1 MQIKTNRLA
10 EVTILKTVSSQLE
23 VSNEKPRIL
32 FFKNLESKNQ
42 GLMHSYRS

>member
-1 MQIKTNRLA
+1 MQIKTNGLA
-10 EVTILKTVSSQLE
+10 EVTILRTVRSQFE
-23 VSNEKPRIL
+23 VSNEKPRTL

>member
-1 MQIKTNRLA
+1 MQIKTNGLV
-10 EVTILKTVSSQLE
+10 EVTILRTVRSQFE
-23 VSNEKPRIL
+23 VSNEKSRIL